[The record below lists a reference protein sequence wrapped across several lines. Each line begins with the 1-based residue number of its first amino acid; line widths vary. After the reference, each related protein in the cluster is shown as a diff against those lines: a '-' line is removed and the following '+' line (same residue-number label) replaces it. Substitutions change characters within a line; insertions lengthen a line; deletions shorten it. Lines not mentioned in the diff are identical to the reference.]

1 MHQPATGFHR
11 AKLLAATAG
20 LGALSVLGFVAVIDC
35 AAPSS
40 AATSAMKVGSTTTM
54 SPPAATPEI
63 SFASPTVKA
72 PHK

>member
-1 MHQPATGFHR
+1 MYQQATALHR
-11 AKLLAATAG
+11 VKLLAATAG
-20 LGALSVLGFVAVIDC
+20 LGALSVLGLVAVIDG

-40 AATSAMKVGSTTTM
+40 AVPAAMKLGGTTTM
-54 SPPAATPEI
+54 TTPPAAPAI